1 MLTVHKFQI
10 YSASFGACERTKAAI
25 RVPSEAKTL
34 KVDEQYG
41 NICVW
46 MLVDTDNAPETRTF
60 QLFGTGHE
68 IPVDAASGFVHVG
81 SVMLFSGRLVLHVFE
96 QISC

>member
-10 YSASFGACERTKAAI
+10 YSASFAAERSKAAI
-25 RVPSEAKTL
+25 RMPSNAKIL

-41 NICVW
+41 DICVW
-46 MLVDTDNAPETRTF
+46 ALVDTDNAPETRTF

-81 SVMLFSGRLVLHVFE
+81 SVMLLSGRLVLHVFE
-96 QISC
+96 EISC